1 MAKKITKLEVDAFDK
16 RGRLLVSEGLYLQ
29 VSKWGTKSWEF
40 RFTLDGRTRSMGL
53 GSYPKISLA
62 DARAKVKLLAADV
75 ENGIDPIEVKQAKRR
90 AKTKAEKPMTFAE
103 AASAYI
109 DAKVDVDEGGFKNPK
124 HRQQWRNTIETYANP
139 IIGNVPVADVNTDLV
154 LKVLQQETKARGK
167 AGPLWNT
174 KTETASR
181 LRGRIEKVLSWAA
194 FRGLRAKG
202 DNPARWKGHLE
213 TELIARKDL
222 RKPKHH
228 AALPYTEVGA
238 FMDDLR
244 KREGVAA
251 RALEFSILTAARSG
265 EVRGATWAEIDL
277 EAKVWTID
285 GSRMKAGKEH
295 RVALCDEAV
304 TLLKALP
311 REEGNP
317 LVFVGTAKTGGLSE
331 NAMNNVLGSMDRS
344 ELTQHGF
351 RSTFRDWA
359 GETTAHPREVIE
371 HALAHSLK
379 DKAEA
384 AYARGT
390 LMAKRARLMADWG
403 RYCGIVQ
410 PKSGDGDNVVAMRS
424 GAV

>member
-1 MAKKITKLEVDAFDK
+1 MTKKVTKLEADAFDK
-16 RGRLLVSEGLYLQ
+16 RGRLLVSEGLYVQ
-29 VSKWGTKSWEF
+29 VSKWGTKSFEY

-53 GSYPKISLA
+53 GAYAKLSLK
-62 DARAKVKLLAADV
+62 DARAKVTQLAADV
-75 ENGIDPIEVKQAKRR
+75 AQGIDPIEVKRAKRR
-90 AKTKAEKPMTFAE
+90 ANTKAEKPMTFAE

-139 IIGNVPVADVNTDLV
+139 LIGQAAIADVNTDLV
-154 LKVLQQETKARGK
+154 LKVLQQETTAKGK
-167 AGPLWNT
+167 AGPLWNL

-181 LRGRIEKVLSWAA
+181 LRGRIEKILSWAA

-228 AALPYTEVGA
+228 AALPYGEVGA
-238 FMDDLR
+238 FIAELR
-244 KREGVAA
+244 KREGAA
-251 RALEFSILTAARSG
+251 AQALEFSILAAARSG
-265 EVRGATWAEIDL
+265 EVRGATWGEIDL
-277 EAKVWTID
+277 DAKVWTID

-304 TLLKALP
+304 ALLKALP

-317 LVFVGTAKTGGLSE
+317 LAFVGTAKTRGLSE
-331 NAMNNVLGSMDRS
+331 NAMNNVLGSMGRND
-344 ELTQHGF
+344 LTQHGF

-403 RYCGIVQ
+403 KYCAVDRRKIEDAG
-410 PKSGDGDNVVAMRS
+410 VVPIRS
-424 GAV
+424 AG

>member
-1 MAKKITKLEVDAFDK
+1 MSKKITKLEVDAFNT
-16 RGRLLVSEGLYLQ
+16 RGRLRVSEGLYLQ
-29 VSKWGTKSWEF
+29 VSKWGTKSFEF

-53 GSYPKISLA
+53 GPYPKVSLA
-62 DARAKVKLLAADV
+62 DARAKVKLLAAEV
-75 ENGIDPIEVKQAKRR
+75 EKGVDPIEERQAKRR
-90 AKTKAEKPMTFAE
+90 KNAKAEKPMTFAE
-103 AASAYI
+103 AALAYI

-124 HRQQWRNTIETYANP
+124 HRQQWRNTLETYASP

-154 LKVLQQETKARGK
+154 LRVLQQETTAKDK
-167 AGPLWNT
+167 AGPLWNL

-213 TELIARKDL
+213 TELVAPKTL

-228 AALPYTEVGA
+228 AALPYVELGA
-238 FMDDLR
+238 FMANLR
-244 KREGVAA
+244 EREGVAA

-265 EVRGATWAEIDL
+265 EARGATWQEIDL
-277 EAKVWTID
+277 TAKVWSID
-285 GSRMKAGKEH
+285 GSKMKAGKDH
-295 RVALCDEAV
+295 QVPLCDAAIA
-304 TLLKALP
+304 LLEALP
-311 REEGNP
+311 REEDNP
-317 LVFVGTAKTGGLSE
+317 LVFIGTSKTRGLSP
-331 NAMNNVLGSMDRS
+331 NALNNVLDSLGRS

-359 GETTAHPREVIE
+359 GETTAHSREVIE
-371 HALAHSLK
+371 HALSHQLK

-403 RYCGIVQ
+403 KYCAIDRSKIEDAG
-410 PKSGDGDNVVAMRS
+410 VVPIRS
-424 GAV
+424 AV

>member
-1 MAKKITKLEVDAFDK
+1 MSKKITKLEVDAFNA
-16 RGRLLVSEGLYLQ
+16 RGRLRVSEGLYLQ
-29 VSKWGTKSWEF
+29 VSKWGTKSFEF

-53 GSYPKISLA
+53 GPYPKVSLA
-62 DARAKVKLLAADV
+62 DARAKVKLLAAEV
-75 ENGIDPIEVKQAKRR
+75 EKGVDPIDERQAKRR
-90 AKTKAEKPMTFAE
+90 KNTKAEKPMTFAE
-103 AASAYI
+103 AALAYI

-139 IIGNVPVADVNTDLV
+139 IIGNVPVADVNTDFV
-154 LKVLQQETKARGK
+154 LRVLQQETTAKGK
-167 AGPLWNT
+167 AGPLWNL

-194 FRGLRAKG
+194 FRGLRAKT

-213 TELIARKDL
+213 TELVARKDL

-228 AALPYTEVGA
+228 AALPYVDVGA
-238 FMDDLR
+238 FMANLR
-244 KREGVAA
+244 EREGVAA

-265 EVRGATWAEIDL
+265 ETRGATWQEIDL
-277 EAKVWTID
+277 DAKVWTID

-295 RVALCDEAV
+295 RVALCDEAIV
-304 TLLKALP
+304 LLEALP
-311 REEGNP
+311 REDGNP

-331 NAMNNVLGSMDRS
+331 NAMNNVLGSIERS

-390 LMAKRARLMADWG
+390 LMAKRVRLMADWG
-403 RYCGIVQ
+403 KYCAVDRSKVEDTG
-410 PKSGDGDNVVAMRS
+410 VVPIRS
-424 GAV
+424 AV

>member
-1 MAKKITKLEVDAFDK
+1 MSKKITKLEVDAFNT
-16 RGRLLVSEGLYLQ
+16 RGRLRVSEGLYVQ
-29 VSKWGTKSWEF
+29 VSKWGTKSFEF

-53 GSYPKISLA
+53 GPYPKVSLA
-62 DARAKVKLLAADV
+62 DARAKVKLLAAEV
-75 ENGIDPIEVKQAKRR
+75 EKGVDPIEERQAKRR
-90 AKTKAEKPMTFAE
+90 KNTKAEKPMTFAE
-103 AASAYI
+103 AALAYI

-124 HRQQWRNTIETYANP
+124 HRQQWRNTLETYANP
-139 IIGNVPVADVNTDLV
+139 IIGNVPVADVNTDFV
-154 LKVLQQETKARGK
+154 LRVLQQETTAKGK
-167 AGPLWNT
+167 AGPLWNL

-213 TELIARKDL
+213 TELVARKDL

-228 AALPYTEVGA
+228 AALSYAEVGA
-238 FMDDLR
+238 FMTNLR
-244 KREGVAA
+244 EREGVAA
-251 RALEFSILTAARSG
+251 KALEFSILTAARSG
-265 EVRGATWAEIDL
+265 ETRGATWDEIDL

-295 RVALCDEAV
+295 RVALCDEAIA
-304 TLLKALP
+304 LLEALP

-317 LVFVGTAKTGGLSE
+317 LVFIGTAKTRGLSE

-403 RYCGIVQ
+403 KYCAVDRSKVEDAG
-410 PKSGDGDNVVAMRS
+410 VVPIRS
-424 GAV
+424 AV

>member
-1 MAKKITKLEVDAFDK
+1 MAKKITKLEVDAFNK
-16 RGRLLVSEGLYLQ
+16 RGRLRVSEGLYLQ
-29 VSKWGTKSWEF
+29 VSKWGTKSFEF

-53 GSYPKISLA
+53 GPYPKVSLA
-62 DARAKVKLLAADV
+62 DARAKVKLLTADV
-75 ENGIDPIEVKQAKRR
+75 ERGVDPIAERQAKRR
-90 AKTKAEKPMTFAE
+90 KNASAERPMTFAE

-139 IIGNVPVADVNTDLV
+139 IIGNVSVADVNTDLV
-154 LKVLQQETKARGK
+154 LRVLQQETTAKGK
-167 AGPLWNT
+167 AGPLWNL

-194 FRGLRAKG
+194 FRGLRPKG

-213 TELIARKDL
+213 TELVAHKDL

-228 AALPYTEVGA
+228 AALPYGEVGA
-238 FMDDLR
+238 FMANLR
-244 KREGVAA
+244 ERKGVAA

-265 EVRGATWAEIDL
+265 ETRGATWLEIDL
-277 EAKVWTID
+277 GAKVWTID

-304 TLLKALP
+304 ALLKALP
-311 REEGNP
+311 REDGNP

-331 NAMNNVLGSMDRS
+331 NAMNNVLGSMDRN

-403 RYCGIVQ
+403 KYCAVDRSKVEDAG
-410 PKSGDGDNVVAMRS
+410 VVPIR
-424 GAV
+424 GAAG

>member
-1 MAKKITKLEVDAFDK
+1 MAKKITKLEIDAFNK
-16 RGRLLVSEGLYLQ
+16 RGRLRVSEGLYLQ
-29 VSKWGTKSWEF
+29 VSKWGTKSFEF

-53 GSYPKISLA
+53 GPYPKVSLA
-62 DARAKVKLLAADV
+62 DARSKVKLLAAKV
-75 ENGIDPIEVKQAKRR
+75 EKGEDPIEERR
-90 AKTKAEKPMTFAE
+90 AKSRKNTKAEKPMTFAE

-124 HRQQWRNTIETYANP
+124 HRQQWRNTLETYANP

-154 LKVLQQETKARGK
+154 LRVLQQETTAKGK
-167 AGPLWNT
+167 AGPLWNM

-213 TELIARKDL
+213 TELVARKDL

-228 AALPYTEVGA
+228 AALPYVEVGA
-238 FMDDLR
+238 FMANLR
-244 KREGVAA
+244 EREGVAA

-265 EVRGATWAEIDL
+265 ETRGATWPEIDL

-295 RVALCDEAV
+295 RVTLCDEAIA
-304 TLLKALP
+304 LLEALP
-311 REEGNP
+311 REDGNP
-317 LVFVGTAKTGGLSE
+317 LVFIGTAQTGGLSE

-390 LMAKRARLMADWG
+390 LMAKRARLMTDWG
-403 RYCGIVQ
+403 KYCAVDRSKIEDAG
-410 PKSGDGDNVVAMRS
+410 VVPIR